1 MGRLA
6 GQSVYITGA
15 AGGLGLAIVRRFVAE
30 GARCVVLDRRKPAP
44 DVMAALGEAVRFLE
58 GDVRDAAAHR
68 GAVETAL
75 AQFGKLDCFIG
86 NAGIWDFN
94 RSLRAMD
101 AAALESGFHEL
112 FGINVLGYLLGAK
125 ASADAL
131 AVSGGSMVFTLSNAA
146 TMSNG
151 GGVLYTASKHAG
163 LGIVRQLA
171 YELAPKVRVNAVA
184 PGAILTGLGGPASL
198 GLDGQT
204 IRSLGF
210 EAVADKI
217 VPLGRIPEIEDYVP
231 AYVFLAARD
240 ENVPATGM
248 VLRYDGGLSVRGFLS
263 ANGDGQ

>member
-6 GQSVYITGA
+6 GQSIYLTGG
-15 AGGLGLAIVRRFVAE
+15 AGGLGLAIVTRFVSE
-30 GARCVVLDRRKPAP
+30 GARCVVLDRSAP
-44 DVMAALGEAVRFLE
+44 PPDATLALGDAALFVE
-58 GDVRDAAAHR
+58 GDVRDAAAHKR
-68 GAVETAL
+68 AVETAVTH
-75 AQFGKLDCFIG
+75 FGRLDSFVG

-94 RSLRAMD
+94 RSLRSMD
-101 AAALESGFHEL
+101 ASALESSFHEL
-112 FGINVLGYLLGAK
+112 FDINVLGYLLGAR

-131 AVSGGSMVFTLSNAA
+131 IESGGSMIFTLSNAA
-146 TMSNG
+146 TMSDG

-171 YELAPKVRVNAVA
+171 FELAPRVRVNAVA
-184 PGAILTGLGGPASL
+184 PGAILTGLSGPASL
-198 GLDGQT
+198 GLDNQT

-210 EAVADKI
+210 ETVADRI
-217 VPLGRIPEIEDYVP
+217 VPLGRIPEIDEYVP
-231 AYVFLAARD
+231 AYVFLAARA

>member
-1 MGRLA
+1 MGRLE
-6 GQSVYITGA
+6 GQSVYVTGG

-30 GARCVVLDRRKPAP
+30 GARCVVLDRSPPPAAT
-44 DVMAALGEAVRFLE
+44 AAEFGETVVFLE
-58 GDVRDAAAHR
+58 GDVRDAGAHAR
-68 GAVETAL
+68 AVETAVVR
-75 AQFGKLDCFIG
+75 FGGLDCFVG

-94 RSLRAMD
+94 RSLRSMD
-101 AAALESGFHEL
+101 SPALESGFHEL
-112 FGINVLGYLLGAK
+112 FGINVLGYLLGAQ
-125 ASADAL
+125 AAAGAL
-131 AVSGGSMVFTLSNAA
+131 AQSGGSMIFTLSNAA

-171 YELAPKVRVNAVA
+171 YELAPRVRVNAVA
-184 PGAILTGLGGPASL
+184 PGAILTGLSGPASL

-210 EAVADKI
+210 ESVADQI
-217 VPLGRIPEIEDYVP
+217 VPLGRIPEIDEYVP

-248 VLRYDGGLSVRGFLS
+248 ILRYDGGLSVRGFLS